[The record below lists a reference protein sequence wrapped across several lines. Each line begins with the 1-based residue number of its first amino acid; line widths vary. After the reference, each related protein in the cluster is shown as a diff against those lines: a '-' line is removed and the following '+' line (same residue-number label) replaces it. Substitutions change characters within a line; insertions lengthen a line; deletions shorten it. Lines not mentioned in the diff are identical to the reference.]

1 MEFYNFQD
9 GEMGLR
15 KDFVLCLEYS
25 QAARSQTK
33 GKKNSKRTKA
43 NGDVNDPVFSTITC
57 WKKIYLYYIVTF
69 KDLVQCYLETVI
81 NRSLSDF

>member
-33 GKKNSKRTKA
+33 GKKIPREQK
-43 NGDVNDPVFSTITC
+43 
-57 WKKIYLYYIVTF
+57 
-69 KDLVQCYLETVI
+69 QMEM
-81 NRSLSDF
+81 